1 VGSAEIDNTGALVRA
16 RLLQTTCLTVQEKTY
31 AWHLTSPKGTFQTIM
46 YYHAFDKNRLTLLRA
61 RYVREALES
70 LRKQLGEAQRAGTDR
85 RALTKLADLEAKIAD
100 VQAFDERLRRLLE
113 GRDRESRI
121 WCPWKTSGEQP
132 VGWDPNINNGT
143 RVNIAPV
150 QRLGLLA
157 ADVLSAK
164 DLKSFLAPEGRS

>member
-1 VGSAEIDNTGALVRA
+1 
-16 RLLQTTCLTVQEKTY
+16 
-31 AWHLTSPKGTFQTIM
+31 
-46 YYHAFDKNRLTLLRA
+46 LLRA
-61 RYVREALES
+61 RYVRKALEA
-70 LRKQLGEAQRAGTDR
+70 LRKQLGAAQGAGTDR
-85 RALTKLADLEAKIAD
+85 RALATVADLEAKIAD

-113 GRDRESRI
+113 GRDREARI

-132 VGWDPNINNGT
+132 VGWDPDINDGV

-164 DLKSFLAPEGRS
+164 DLKSLLAPEGRS